1 MPPKLHPI
9 SALIDRDDVLRQ
21 IKHEF
26 ETADP
31 CYGQRRS
38 ALWDR
43 LTPLADQ
50 VDELQEQGHAVDC
63 SQQHRLEA
71 QWLLNY
77 MADWPR
83 TEATLRDLE
92 TSLVNHDQP
101 PLAQDS
107 GGSWGPCCTEP
118 YRKLEPT
125 VGELQDPH
133 LGSGVVL
140 QPLAFMAKFQ
150 DIDWLVADLQRLQV
164 SDIRRTKRNNRD
176 ELGSLQSS
184 LAQLFF
190 KSSISSALKAHP
202 ELRFSI
208 TPQMSDRLWAYFV
221 DNQDADTGYWGPTY
235 IFDGQPRRV
244 QDLSFTFH
252 IAHFRKGN
260 IPNLARLVETTLKI
274 KSLRYPAGWKPDD
287 KRQYSDH
294 NNYDLVTLLGYGWK
308 YAPELQARITAEIQ
322 AMVDWCMTK
331 SLDGDRFRHP
341 DGSPL
346 DAFYAAVTFLRQI
359 GFFYPN
365 ASRFWTTADPIPVP
379 AGTPTPYELCRK
391 LKAGYQ
397 SMNPTGADAETVLAV
412 LDDAIA
418 HTTPSA

>member
-26 ETADP
+26 ETADL

-50 VDELQEQGHAVDC
+50 VDKLQEQDHAVDC

-83 TEATLRDLE
+83 AEATLRDLA
-92 TSLVNHDQP
+92 TSLVDHDQR
-101 PLAQDS
+101 PLAQYS

-140 QPLAFMAKFQ
+140 QPLAFMTKFQ

-176 ELGSLQSS
+176 GWARCRVRWPSCSSSHPFPPPSRLTPSCGSGY
-184 LAQLFF
+184 AANVRPAMG
-190 KSSISSALKAHP
+190 I
-202 ELRFSI
+202 LR
-208 TPQMSDRLWAYFV
+208 R
-221 DNQDADTGYWGPTY
+221 
-235 IFDGQPRRV
+235 QPGRR
-244 QDLSFTFH
+244 H
-252 IAHFRKGN
+252 R
-260 IPNLARLVETTLKI
+260 
-274 KSLRYPAGWKPDD
+274 
-287 KRQYSDH
+287 
-294 NNYDLVTLLGYGWK
+294 LLGADLHLRRAAQAGAGPFVHVPYRPFPQRQHPQPG
-308 YAPELQARITAEIQ
+308 AP
-322 AMVDWCMTK
+322 
-331 SLDGDRFRHP
+331 
-341 DGSPL
+341 
-346 DAFYAAVTFLRQI
+346 
-359 GFFYPN
+359 
-365 ASRFWTTADPIPVP
+365 ASRRP
-379 AGTPTPYELCRK
+379 
-391 LKAGYQ
+391 
-397 SMNPTGADAETVLAV
+397 
-412 LDDAIA
+412 
-418 HTTPSA
+418 